1 MIYSPA
7 IGRRDDS
14 VRLRVARTL
23 GHAVDGAGWPRVDRI
38 TIELPHVVAALTPL
52 LGRVTAIEVNW
63 PPLQRPP
70 NLNLP
75 GWEGKPQHVMT
86 ASGVDASAKLLIIPG
101 RVTAIEVNWPPLQ
114 RPPNLNLPG
123 WEGKPQHVMTAS
135 GVDASAKLLII
146 PYATRG
152 ALALMVLRLAAN
164 LPVDPAD
171 RETPAFLT
179 AGSILLAA
187 QQQCTPIKA
196 DYPRRK

>member
-14 VRLRVARTL
+14 LRLSVARTL
-23 GHAVDGAGWPRVDRI
+23 GHAVDGAWWPRVDRI

-75 GWEGKPQHVMT
+75 GWQGKPQHVMT
-86 ASGVDASAKLLIIPG
+86 ASGD
-101 RVTAIEVNWPPLQ
+101 
-114 RPPNLNLPG
+114 
-123 WEGKPQHVMTAS
+123 
-135 GVDASAKLLII
+135 DASAKLLII
-146 PYATRG
+146 PYSTRG

-187 QQQCTPIKA
+187 QQQCTPIQA